1 MDFGASDSTRPGTYG
16 ASYLTYGASGLQMD
30 QERFEIMVSVYT
42 GYYADSHVGA
52 DRPGGEGGARVSS
65 IFEFVMPAENL
76 DWFYDLRITENRYF
90 TGSTLVTVENLT
102 QSMMLLELSWEVR
115 NETTTLIGD
124 IGDVIRISTQMS
136 GGGSV
141 PDEVMGLY
149 GYDSSLWM
157 TFTVPEPATL
167 TLLVLGAVL
176 GMRRGK
182 TDSRSRKE
190 SDAC

>member
-1 MDFGASDSTRPGTYG
+1 MEFFAWDGTRPGTYG
-16 ASYLTYGASGLQMD
+16 ADYLTYGASGPQMD
-30 QERFEIMVSVYT
+30 QERFEITVSVYT

-157 TFTVPEPATL
+157 TFTIPEPGSVW
-167 TLLVLGAVL
+167 LLALGVPVLLRRRVCA
-176 GMRRGK
+176 RRG
-182 TDSRSRKE
+182 
-190 SDAC
+190 A